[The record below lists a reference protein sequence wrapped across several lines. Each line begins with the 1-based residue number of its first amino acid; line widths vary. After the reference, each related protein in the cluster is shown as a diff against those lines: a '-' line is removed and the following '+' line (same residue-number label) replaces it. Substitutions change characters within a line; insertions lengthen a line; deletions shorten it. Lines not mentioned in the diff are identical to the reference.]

1 MRVRQFSN
9 SLSVA
14 LSPEHWDQIKRITDD
29 QQISMSQFVREAVDA
44 ALKTI
49 QPKEE
54 VINEN

>member
-49 QPKEE
+49 QQKEE